1 MATIRVS
8 AETHRKA
15 VEMAERRGEAIS
27 DVVGTAVERLWRD
40 NLFESLNEYYAEMRR
55 DPEAWQRELD
65 ERAAWAAIEHW
76 DDE

>member
-8 AETHRKA
+8 AETRARIQELAEGRQQSMSDLVAIA
-15 VEMAERRGEAIS
+15 V
-27 DVVGTAVERLWRD
+27 DRLWRIQLLGD
-40 NLFESLNEYYAEMRR
+40 LNEYYADLRG
-55 DPEAWQRELD
+55 DPESWQRELD